1 MTRNSTLTR
10 QMFIPILMLTSTVW
24 ADYEA
29 GQRAWDAGQRS
40 EAIAEWQRNAQA
52 GDAKAMLAL
61 GRSYAQGMGVLQ
73 DYVQAYKWFNLA
85 ASRGEEAAVAA
96 REALTARMS
105 LQEQAEAR
113 KLALEWS
120 GSPAA
125 VSAVGQEDEQSEAI
139 REVQSLL
146 ATLGY
151 QPGPADGVW
160 GWRTT
165 QALQAFLRDSDLPSP
180 DSLTESLRILRS
192 ASQQT
197 EPAQTEP
204 LLLKPFRVKLPSRE
218 PQPFTVIAQPQGARV
233 RIVNIEE
240 SYTAGMALALG
251 EYEVEVSAP
260 GYETKRETVQHGTG
274 ATERRIALVKI
285 EPQPFTVI
293 TKPTGAQ
300 VRLLN
305 TEEEYRPSMTLPVGR
320 YEVEISAPG
329 YETKR
334 ETIQHGTVATEQRVA
349 LVKAEPRRQ
358 VGQRFRDCPVCPE
371 VVVVSSGSFLM
382 GAPASEEGYDDTESP
397 QHEVMVSQPLAVGV
411 HEVTFAEWDAC
422 VSNGGC
428 NQYRPDD
435 AGWSRGR
442 RPVINVSW
450 GDAQEYVRWLAKE
463 TGMAYRLPSEAEW
476 EYVARAGTQTPFHF
490 GQTITPLQANYD
502 TTYIYGGGWK
512 EVDQRRT
519 IPVGNFPPNTF
530 GLYDV
535 HGNAWEWV
543 QDCWNRD
550 HTEAPRD
557 GRARTTGDCSR
568 RVLRGGSWI
577 FSPRI
582 LRSASRRGYAA
593 DYRYAYVGF
602 RVVRTLPYLIPPGT
616 DENGTRLEKAT
627 SPGGTPADRMAT
639 DTGD

>member
-1 MTRNSTLTR
+1 MTWNTTLTK
-10 QMFIPILMLTSTVW
+10 QMFVPILMLTSTVW

-113 KLALEWS
+113 KLALEWP

-192 ASQQT
+192 ASQPT
-197 EPAQTEP
+197 EPAQTGL
-204 LLLKPFRVKLPSRE
+204 LLLKPFRVKLTSGE

-233 RIVNIEE
+233 RVVNVEE
-240 SYTAGMALALG
+240 SYTAGMALAPG
-251 EYEVEVSAP
+251 EYEVEV
-260 GYETKRETVQHGTG
+260 
-274 ATERRIALVKI
+274 
-285 EPQPFTVI
+285 
-293 TKPTGAQ
+293 
-300 VRLLN
+300 
-305 TEEEYRPSMTLPVGR
+305 
-320 YEVEISAPG
+320 SAPG

-602 RVVRTLPYLIPPGT
+602 RVVRKLPYLIPPGT
-616 DENGTRLEKAT
+616 NENGTRLEKAT